1 MAKTEQSIKIAKA
14 WTNDENCRRKVN
26 KNLYELYEG
35 AIRKHAIARINKEF
49 KDPKNQSELSH
60 RILEV
65 DLVKRIV
72 NKLSK
77 AYSKSPNRKII
88 GTPADQELYDWYV
101 ETMDLNSAMKRA
113 DKAFNNYKEF
123 LIYPYFSERAQLP
136 ALKVIDPFKY
146 IAISEDRDDDSVATT
161 YAVLAGILENGK
173 EKLYCADN
181 VRFWVQDS
189 DGEILTEELAK
200 LNNLDGVNIYEEV
213 PYIYGKNATATVMPY
228 PDESM
233 EGIATLI
240 PLLCADI
247 NFAVKYMAFSI
258 VYGINMKA
266 ETFNR
271 SPAAFIS
278 LVKEDINDETK
289 PELGQLKPEIDI
301 SEVFESIMNQLDL
314 WLNMR
319 GITGSIV
326 KTRDIASGISKM
338 IDEAD
343 VTDQISNNQVEYI
356 KAEKKIFRFI
366 KNAHEVWK
374 LQNSEIPKE
383 SFSPDSELLIEFDRI
398 EPIRS
403 RSDIVKEVA
412 EEKAAGLTSTKR
424 AVKRINPNLPD
435 EEIDEILEEIA
446 EEKAPAA
453 KPVIEDNTD
462 PEDKADPEDDTEDG
476 VSNEDDI
483 KDMMGKNKKPMFGKG

>member
-1 MAKTEQSIKIAKA
+1 MASNQQSLAIAKA
-14 WTNDENCRRKVN
+14 WKSDDNARRKVN

-49 KDPKNQSELSH
+49 KDPKNQAELSH

-101 ETMDLNSAMKRA
+101 NTMDLNNAMKRA

-123 LIYPYFSERAQLP
+123 LIYPYFSTRSNLP
-136 ALKVIDPFKY
+136 SLKVIDPFKY
-146 IAISEDRDDDSVATT
+146 IAISTDMDDDSVATT
-161 YAVLAGILENGK
+161 YAVIAGVSENGK

-181 VRFWVQDS
+181 ERFWIQDS
-189 DGEILTEELAK
+189 DGEILTDELAK
-200 LNNLDGVNIYEEV
+200 LGNLDGVNIYGAV
-213 PYIYGKNATATVMPY
+213 PYIYGKNAIATVMPY

-247 NFAVKYMAFSI
+247 NFSIKYMAFSI

-326 KTRDIASGISKM
+326 KSKDIASGISKM
-338 IDEAD
+338 IEEAD

-356 KAEKKIFRFI
+356 KAEKQIFEFI
-366 KNAHEVWK
+366 KKAHEIWK
-374 LQNSEIPKE
+374 GQNPAIPSG
-383 SFSPDSELLIEFDRI
+383 SFTEESELLIEFERI

-412 EEKAAGLTSTKR
+412 EEKAAGLTSVKR

-435 EEIDEILEEIA
+435 EEIDKILEEIE
-446 EEKAPAA
+446 EEKSLAVKEE
-453 KPVIEDNTD
+453 KPMNKDNTATQD
-462 PEDKADPEDDTEDG
+462 EEEDEEG
-476 VSNEDDI
+476 FE
-483 KDMMGKNKKPMFGKG
+483 KKVNPFEKV

>member
-1 MAKTEQSIKIAKA
+1 MAKTGQSIKIAKA
-14 WTNDENCRRKVN
+14 WTDDLNSRRKIN

-35 AIRKHAIARINKEF
+35 AIRHHVMKRINKEF
-49 KDPKNQSELSH
+49 TDPKNQSELSH

-65 DLVKRIV
+65 DLVRRIV

-101 ETMDLNSAMKRA
+101 ETLDLNNAMKRA

-123 LIYPYFSERAQLP
+123 LVYPYFSERSQLP
-136 ALKVIDPFKY
+136 AMKVIDPFKY
-146 IAISEDRDDDSVATT
+146 IAISEDNDDDSVATT

-181 VRFWVQDS
+181 QTFWVQDS
-189 DGEILTEELAK
+189 DGEILTDELAK
-200 LNNLDGVNIYEEV
+200 MGNTEGVNIYNAV

-326 KTRDIASGISKM
+326 KSKDISSGISKM

-356 KAEKKIFRFI
+356 KAEKQIFDFI
-366 KNAHEVWK
+366 KKAHEVWK
-374 LQNSEIPKE
+374 GQNSEIPSG
-383 SFSPDSELLIEFDRI
+383 SFSLDCDLLIEFERV

-403 RSDIVKEVA
+403 RTDIVKEVA

-435 EEIDEILEEIA
+435 EEIDEILEEIEA
-446 EEKAPAA
+446 EKKPSVAA
-453 KPVIEDNTD
+453 NKED
-462 PEDKADPEDDTEDG
+462 AAEDDTMEEED
-476 VSNEDDI
+476 SKKEDM
-483 KDMMGKNKKPMFGKG
+483 KE

>member
-1 MAKTEQSIKIAKA
+1 MAKTEQSEKIGKA
-14 WTNDENCRRKVN
+14 WTNDEHNRRKVN

-35 AIRKHAIARINKEF
+35 AIRKHAVERINKEF
-49 KDPKNQSELSH
+49 KDPKNQQELAH

-77 AYSKSPNRKII
+77 AYSSSPNRKII
-88 GTPADQELYDWYV
+88 GTDQDQELYDWYV
-101 ETMDLNSAMKRA
+101 EKMDLNNAMKRA

-123 LIYPYFSERAQLP
+123 LVYPYFSDRSKLP
-136 ALKVIDPFKY
+136 ALKIIDPFKY
-146 IAISEDRDDDSVATT
+146 IAISEDNDDDSVATT
-161 YAVLAGILENGK
+161 YAVLGGLLPNGK
-173 EKLYCADN
+173 EKLYCADKKS
-181 VRFWVQDS
+181 FWIQDV

-200 LNNLDGVNIYEEV
+200 IGNIDGVNIYGEV
-213 PYIYGKNATATVMPY
+213 PYVYGKNATAAVMPY

-266 ETFNR
+266 DTFNR
-271 SPAAFIS
+271 SPAAFVS
-278 LVKEDINDETK
+278 LVKADENDETK

-301 SEVFESIMNQLDL
+301 AVVFDSIMNQLDL

-326 KTRDIASGISKM
+326 KSKDIASGISKM
-338 IDEAD
+338 IEEAD

-356 KAEKKIFRFI
+356 KAEKQIFNFI
-366 KNAHEVWK
+366 KKAHEVWK
-374 LQNSEIPKE
+374 DQSADFPKG
-383 SFSPDSELLIEFDRI
+383 SFSIDSDLMIEFERI

-403 RSDIVKEVA
+403 RGDIITEVA
-412 EEKAAGLTSTKR
+412 AEKLAGLTSTKR

-435 EEIDEILEEIA
+435 EEIDEILEEIRTDG
-446 EEKAPAA
+446 EEVTKTTETITNNVPDMSS
-453 KPVIEDNTD
+453 VVDNTVKD
-462 PEDKADPEDDTEDG
+462 NTVSGDNVKGDAMKGDD
-476 VSNEDDI
+476 
-483 KDMMGKNKKPMFGKG
+483 

>member
-1 MAKTEQSIKIAKA
+1 MAKTEQSTKIAKT
-14 WTNDENCRRKVN
+14 WTNDDNHRRKIN
-26 KNLYELYEG
+26 NNLYELYEG
-35 AIRKHAIARINKEF
+35 AIRKHAMKRINKEF
-49 KDPKNQSELSH
+49 TDPKNQSELSH

-88 GTPADQELYDWYV
+88 GMESDQELYDWYV
-101 ETMDLNSAMKRA
+101 ETMDLNNAMKRA

-123 LIYPYFSERAQLP
+123 LIYPYFSERLQLP
-136 ALKVIDPFKY
+136 SLKIIDPFKY
-146 IAISEDRDDDSVATT
+146 IAVSEDKDDDSVATT
-161 YAVLAGILENGK
+161 YAVLAGVLPNGK

-181 VRFWVQDS
+181 ERFWVQDS
-189 DGEILTEELAK
+189 DGEILTDELDK
-200 LNNLDGVNIYEEV
+200 LGNSDGVNIYGKV
-213 PYIYGKNATATVMPY
+213 PYIYGKNSTASVMPY

-247 NFAVKYMAFSI
+247 NFSVKYMAFSI

-301 SEVFESIMNQLDL
+301 AQVFDSIMNQLDL

-326 KTRDIASGISKM
+326 KSKDISSGISKM

-356 KAEKKIFRFI
+356 KAEKQIFEFI
-366 KNAHEVWK
+366 KVAHDIWK
-374 LQNSEIPKE
+374 EQNIEIPRG
-383 SFSPDSELLIEFDRI
+383 SFSADCELLIEFERS

-446 EEKAPAA
+446 EDKAPSV
-453 KPVIEDNTD
+453 KPVVEVD
-462 PEDKADPEDDTEDG
+462 PEKEDDMMKEGEDTK
-476 VSNEDDI
+476 EDDNVN
-483 KDMMGKNKKPMFGKG
+483 GE